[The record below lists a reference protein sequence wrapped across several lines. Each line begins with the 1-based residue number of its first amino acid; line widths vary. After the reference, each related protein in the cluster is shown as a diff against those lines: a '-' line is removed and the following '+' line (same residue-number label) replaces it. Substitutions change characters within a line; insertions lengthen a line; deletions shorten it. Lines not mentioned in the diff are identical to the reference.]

1 MAQVTVRQLVKKYG
15 ELEVV
20 HGIDFDIGDRE
31 FCVLVGPS
39 GCGKSTILRMIA
51 GLESVSG
58 GEVAI
63 NGRVV
68 NDDAPRER
76 DIAMVFQ
83 DYALYPHMSV
93 RQNLG
98 FGLKMRGRAA
108 RGDRRGGGEDGGD
121 PADREPARPP
131 AEGALRRPAAA
142 RGDRPRH
149 RPLARALPVRRAAV
163 EPRRQARVE
172 MRTQIK
178 RLHMAFGATSL
189 YVTHDQTEAMTLA
202 DRIVALRDGRIEQ
215 MGSPDDLYARP
226 VNRFV
231 AGFIGSPTMNFLPAR
246 LVAEGDGLFLV
257 PEGGPR
263 LPVPP
268 ARAERYGRFA
278 GKAVVLGLRPEDFT
292 NTWTEES
299 RDGSGVVPL
308 DVTVEIAEPLGSD
321 TLVFS
326 RLGTSEIVGRLSAPP
341 RLPSGRRSA

>member
-1 MAQVTVRQLVKKYG
+1 
-15 ELEVV
+15 
-20 HGIDFDIGDRE
+20 
-31 FCVLVGPS
+31 
-39 GCGKSTILRMIA
+39 
-51 GLESVSG
+51 
-58 GEVAI
+58 
-63 NGRVV
+63 
-68 NDDAPRER
+68 
-76 DIAMVFQ
+76 
-83 DYALYPHMSV
+83 
-93 RQNLG
+93 
-98 FGLKMRGRAA
+98 
-108 RGDRRGGGEDGGD
+108 
-121 PADREPARPP
+121 
-131 AEGALRRPAAA
+131 
-142 RGDRPRH
+142 
-149 RPLARALPVRRAAV
+149 
-163 EPRRQARVE
+163 

-246 LVAEGDGLFLV
+246 LVAEADGLFLA
-257 PEGGPR
+257 PEGGAR

-326 RLGTSEIVGRLSAPP
+326 RLGTSEIVGRLSAAAAPAVGSQV
-341 RLPSGRRSA
+341 RLNAHLNRMHLFDPDTGVAL